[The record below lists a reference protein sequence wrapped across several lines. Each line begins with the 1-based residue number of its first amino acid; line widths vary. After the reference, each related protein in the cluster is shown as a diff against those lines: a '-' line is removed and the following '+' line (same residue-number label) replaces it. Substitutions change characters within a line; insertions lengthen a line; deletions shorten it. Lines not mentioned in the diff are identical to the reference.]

1 MSNNQNNWYLRSL
14 RKIADDLGQL
24 KMNKLSSIKKNM
36 LDAFDINLTDE
47 QSRQIHNI
55 ISDSV
60 DEKNRVTYMRGE
72 LIKRVNLNKIEALK
86 VASFLSNF
94 KN

>member
-24 KMNKLSSIKKNM
+24 KMNKRSSIKKNM

-60 DEKNRVTYMRGE
+60 DEKNRVAYMRGE

>member
-60 DEKNRVTYMRGE
+60 DEKNRVAYMRGE

>member
-60 DEKNRVTYMRGE
+60 DEKNRVAYMRGE
-72 LIKRVNLNKIEALK
+72 LIKRVSLNKIEALK

>member
-47 QSRQIHNI
+47 QSIQIHNI

>member
-1 MSNNQNNWYLRSL
+1 
-14 RKIADDLGQL
+14 
-24 KMNKLSSIKKNM
+24 M

-60 DEKNRVTYMRGE
+60 DEKNRVAYMRGE

>member
-60 DEKNRVTYMRGE
+60 DEKNRVAYMLGE

>member
-47 QSRQIHNI
+47 QSRQVHNI

-60 DEKNRVTYMRGE
+60 DEKNRVAYMRGE